1 MEVDTPFY
9 KGQVTA
15 VCMENPLCDVIMG
28 NVANVTDDVEADE
41 LHTHTDQAGQEG
53 HTVVTTAQ
61 AKKHEKPQEPFKVIS
76 NLGEDI
82 TRKKLITLQQQDM
95 SLCKF
100 IKEADG
106 SQRDKKSEEYFTM
119 TDGILYRYCKNFEGR
134 EISQVVVPKR
144 LRDKVMTMAHDAV
157 MSGHQGRKKTKDK
170 IWREFWWPGSG
181 VDVTRLC
188 RSCEILE
195 NHS

>member
-1 MEVDTPFY
+1 MEVVTPFY

-53 HTVVTTAQ
+53 HTVVTRAQ

-82 TRKKLITLQQQDM
+82 TTTQQRPFNG
-95 SLCKF
+95 L
-100 IKEADG
+100 
-106 SQRDKKSEEYFTM
+106 
-119 TDGILYRYCKNFEGR
+119 
-134 EISQVVVPKR
+134 
-144 LRDKVMTMAHDAV
+144 
-157 MSGHQGRKKTKDK
+157 
-170 IWREFWWPGSG
+170 
-181 VDVTRLC
+181 
-188 RSCEILE
+188 
-195 NHS
+195 